1 MTSSRCRCSEHGFV
15 HILSTFACLLFALS
29 PASVRADGGGF
40 PEALPPVAPIA
51 DLTGNWSFVPVP
63 LPSQNV
69 THLLVSRS
77 GERLLIGT
85 SEGVA
90 SYDGVAPRAPSFPS
104 LDAQQPIIVNSMVE
118 ASDDAIIVGTINDS
132 LFRWKDDRIEAIYGA
147 CPRSQRGCPRGE
159 WALASS
165 GDGVIYAVSSR
176 FGPMTNEAVAALRA
190 AVPDRVVGVQTAAAY
205 LGFAGNELVAT
216 SEYGSIQTIDPA
228 TGKPTR
234 RIDLK
239 LAPQTFVRSV
249 SYAPDRLFIATD
261 RNCLGVRLAQPTAPM
276 VLAEGYCR
284 AIASQKNG
292 AMWLATKYLQRH
304 DRNGWKRWSPGGGG
318 SITANVVMEDRV
330 SNIWI
335 GTPRGLWR
343 YFDISHDHRFLGK
356 GSAVSSMVADRDGGA
371 VVGLENG
378 EVWRLDR
385 SLAATRI
392 DLPAAA
398 EAPASPY
405 YRGALLALDPQDRL
419 WVLNGAGLFRIAGA
433 NVERTAAY
441 PLAMVTSPAAP
452 SSLAVSKTGVAC
464 VGVVWRN
471 EALCLSNG
479 LWQKGAQVMSDMGGS
494 AVAALAF
501 DDTSAMLAVGV
512 ESIAVAAPKPSEL
525 GPFAPS
531 PFGKKTLLGAVAMTP
546 LVQGADAVASG
557 GWGGTVFLKRAGSGY
572 VDVGHGRPDVQD
584 QPYVIRSFA
593 SHPALGL
600 LAGTDEGLFR
610 WEGSPAAGRWRSLRT
625 IDPRLAR
632 PTTSVVASTGRS
644 FWTASGSDVFLI
656 NLPASTPM
664 TTIERSPTGD
674 TIDVNAVTYGLAIPG
689 LVGPPEAKTAT
700 IVYDPPIANAERNLS
715 GSSSRLDLTNL
726 SDLAR
731 YRLTV
736 TATDGFLNRGSAS
749 NSEFSVALPFYRNPY
764 KLAAAILTVAG
775 LLLLLLTRRGP
786 TGFVLRRLG
795 GLRWTTDT
803 AAARFAIEVK
813 SIGADTVRY
822 ELEAPSAPTT
832 IRLAVDVPAAQL
844 TNEAEPIVP
853 HLVGLAEGRMR
864 LRGERFEAVYERA
877 AKLMGEVAL
886 PQEVRFATA
895 QADGGA
901 ISLDLSKSLIWLPLE
916 ITDDG
921 GETRMMLRHAIG
933 RTISGDVL
941 AERKPLSAF
950 RLTVTIF
957 APHADDAHRLARADG
972 EAEAVA
978 AAAQS
983 WGAEVV
989 RVAPDA
995 TKQEVLAA
1003 ICAAHL
1009 FHYVGHAEFVE
1020 DAAEQSYLPIK
1031 GDRILASDIA
1041 AALKTT
1047 PNDLLLAFING
1058 CGSSREATWAH
1069 GAEIYGF
1076 ASAFLKNA
1084 SYFVGAQWP
1093 IPDQPAAAFAT
1104 EFYSR
1109 LFPHAYSLWWRLIRR
1124 DTLGGTPFAEA
1135 LRLARLKIRGEGPS
1149 TVQTW
1154 SSYVFYGDPTRR
1166 LVLK

>member
-1 MTSSRCRCSEHGFV
+1 MTSFPCHRSERGFV
-15 HILSTFACLLFALS
+15 RILSTFACLLFALS
-29 PASVRADGGGF
+29 PASVRADGSGF
-40 PEALPPVAPIA
+40 PEALPPAAPIA
-51 DLTGNWSFVPVP
+51 DLTGNWSFVPFP

-77 GERLLIGT
+77 GKRLLIGT

-104 LDAQQPIIVNSMVE
+104 PDAQQTIIVNAMVE

-132 LFRWKDDRIEAIYGA
+132 LFRWKGDRIEAIYGA
-147 CPRSQRGCPRGE
+147 CPRSQRGCARGE

-176 FGPMTNEAVAALRA
+176 FGPMTNEALAALRA
-190 AVPDRVVGVQTAAAY
+190 AVPDRIVGVQTAAAY

-216 SEYGSIQTIDPA
+216 SEYGAIQTIDPA

-239 LAPQTFVRSV
+239 LAPQTFVRNV
-249 SYAPDRLFIATD
+249 SYAPDQLFIATD
-261 RNCLGVRLAQPTAPM
+261 RNCLGVRLAKPTAPI

-284 AIASQKNG
+284 AITSQKSG
-292 AMWLATKYLQRH
+292 ATWLSTSDLHRY
-304 DRNGWKRWSPGGGG
+304 DRKGWKRWSPGGGG

-343 YFDISHDHRFLGK
+343 YFDISRDHRFPDK
-356 GSAVSSMVADRDGGA
+356 GSTVSSMVSDREGGA
-371 VVGLENG
+371 VVGLESG

-419 WVLNGAGLFRIAGA
+419 WALNAAGLFKIEGA
-433 NVERTAAY
+433 NVERTAPY
-441 PLAMVTSPAAP
+441 PLARATSPAAP

-464 VGVVWRN
+464 VGVVWSDK
-471 EALCLSNG
+471 ALCLSDG
-479 LWQKGAQVMSDMGGS
+479 LWRAGAQVMSDTGGS

-501 DDTSAMLAVGV
+501 DDRSAMLAVGV
-512 ESIAVAAPKPSEL
+512 ESIAVTAPKPSEL

-546 LVQGADAVASG
+546 LVEGADAVASG
-557 GWGGTVFLKRAGSGY
+557 GWGGTVFLKRAGSEY

-584 QPYVIRSFA
+584 QPYIIRSFA

-610 WEGSPAAGRWRSLRT
+610 WEGSPATGRWRSLRT

-632 PTTSVVASTGRS
+632 PTTAVVASTGRS

-656 NLPASTPM
+656 DLPASTPM
-664 TTIERSPTGD
+664 TTIERSPSGD
-674 TIDVNAVTYGLAIPG
+674 TIDVNAVTYSLAIPG

-700 IVYDPPIANAERNLS
+700 IEYDPPIANAERNLS

-736 TATDGFLNRGSAS
+736 IATDGFLNRGSAS
-749 NSEFSVALPFYRNPY
+749 SQFSVALPFYRNPY
-764 KLAAAILTVAG
+764 KLAGTILTAIG

-786 TGFVLRRLG
+786 TGFVLQRLG
-795 GLRWTTDT
+795 GLRWTTDA

-832 IRLAVDVPAAQL
+832 IRLVVDVPAAQL
-844 TNEAEPIVP
+844 TSEAGRIVP
-853 HLVGLAEGRMR
+853 YLVGLAEGRTR
-864 LRGERFEAVYERA
+864 RRGERFETVYARA
-877 AKLMGEVAL
+877 ARLMGEEAL
-886 PQEVRFATA
+886 PQEVRFAIA

-901 ISLDLSKSLIWLPLE
+901 INVDLSKSLIWLPLE
-916 ITDDG
+916 IADDG

-941 AERKPLSAF
+941 GERKPLSTF

-957 APHADDAHRLARADG
+957 APHSDDADRLARADG

-983 WGAEVV
+983 WGAEVI
-989 RVAPDA
+989 RVASDA

-1003 ICAAHL
+1003 ICATHL

-1041 AALKTT
+1041 VALKTT

-1058 CGSSREATWAH
+1058 CGSSREATWAR
-1069 GAEIYGF
+1069 GAEVYGF
-1076 ASAFLKNA
+1076 ASAFLNNA

-1093 IPDQPAAAFAT
+1093 IPDEPAAAFAT

-1124 DTLGGTPFAEA
+1124 DTLGGAPFAEA
-1135 LRLARLKIRGEGPS
+1135 LRLARLKISGDGPS

>member
-1 MTSSRCRCSEHGFV
+1 MTSYRCSEHEFF

-29 PASVRADGGGF
+29 STPLRADGSGF
-40 PEALPPVAPIA
+40 PEALPPAAPIA

-118 ASDDAIIVGTINDS
+118 ASDHAIIVGTINDS

-147 CPRSQRGCPRGE
+147 CPRSQRGCARGE

-165 GDGVIYAVSSR
+165 GEGVIYAVSSR
-176 FGPMTNEAVAALRA
+176 SGPMTNEALAALRA
-190 AVPDRVVGVQTAAAY
+190 VVPDRVVGVQAAAAY

-216 SEYGSIQTIDPA
+216 NEYGSIQTIDPA

-249 SYAPDRLFIATD
+249 SYAPGQLFIATD
-261 RNCLGVRLAQPTAPM
+261 RNCLGVRLAEPTAPM
-276 VLAEGYCR
+276 MLAEGYCR
-284 AIASQKNG
+284 AVAKQKNG
-292 AMWLATKYLQRH
+292 ATWLSTTYLQRH

-318 SITANVVMEDRV
+318 SITANVVVEDKV

-335 GTPRGLWR
+335 GTPKGLWR
-343 YFDISHDHRFLGK
+343 YFDISRDHSFADEGA
-356 GSAVSSMVADRDGGA
+356 AVSSMVADRDGGA

-378 EVWRLDR
+378 AVWRLDR
-385 SLAATRI
+385 GLTATRI

-398 EAPASPY
+398 EVPASSY
-405 YRGALLALDPQDRL
+405 YRGALLALDPQDRF
-419 WVLNGAGLFRIAGA
+419 WALNAAGLFRIEGT
-433 NVERTAAY
+433 NVERTATY
-441 PLAMVTSPAAP
+441 PLAMATSPAAP
-452 SSLAVSKTGVAC
+452 SSLAVSKAGVAC
-464 VGVVWRN
+464 VGVVWSDK
-471 EALCLSNG
+471 ALCLSDG
-479 LWQKGAQVMSDMGGS
+479 LWREGAQVMSDIGGS

-501 DDTSAMLAVGV
+501 DDTNAMLAIGV
-512 ESIAVAAPKPSEL
+512 ESIAVVAAAKPSEL

-531 PFGKKTLLGAVAMTP
+531 PFGKKTLLGAVAITQ
-546 LVQGADAVASG
+546 LVEGADAVASG
-557 GWGGTVFLKRAGSGY
+557 GWGGTVFLKRADNGY

-600 LAGTDEGLFR
+600 LAGTDEGVFR
-610 WEGSPAAGRWRSLRT
+610 WEGSPSAGRWRSLRT
-625 IDPRLAR
+625 IDPRLAL
-632 PTTSVVASTGRS
+632 PTTAVVASTGRS

-656 NLPASTPM
+656 ELPASTPV
-664 TTIERSPTGD
+664 TTIERSPSGD
-674 TIDVNAVTYGLAIPG
+674 TINVNAVTYGLAILG
-689 LVGPPEAKTAT
+689 LVGPPEAKTAM
-700 IVYDPPIANAERNLS
+700 IEYDPPIANAEHNLS
-715 GSSSRLDLTNL
+715 GSSNRLDLTNL

-764 KLAAAILTVAG
+764 KLASAILTAAG

-813 SIGADTVRY
+813 SISADTVRY
-822 ELEAPSAPTT
+822 ELEAPSVPTT
-832 IRLAVDVPAAQL
+832 IRLAIDIPAAQL
-844 TNEAEPIVP
+844 TNEAESIMPY
-853 HLVGLAEGRMR
+853 LVGLAEGRTR
-864 LRGERFEAVYERA
+864 LRGERFEKVYERA
-877 AKLMGEVAL
+877 AKLMGEAAL

-895 QADGGA
+895 QADGGP
-901 ISLDLSKSLIWLPLE
+901 ISLDFSKSLIWLPLE

-957 APHADDAHRLARADG
+957 APHADDADRLARADG

-1031 GDRILASDIA
+1031 GDRILAGDIA

-1058 CGSSREATWAH
+1058 CGSSREAAWAR
-1069 GAEIYGF
+1069 GAEVYGF
-1076 ASAFLKNA
+1076 ASAFLNNA

-1093 IPDQPAAAFAT
+1093 IPDEPAAAFAT

-1135 LRLARLKIRGEGPS
+1135 LRLARLRISGEGPS